1 MRNLTSTELQ
11 HVYGGGK
18 SDCHTK
24 CHSKSKSK
32 SRCKSKSKSKSKNKC
47 KTRRCDSK
55 SGHGGGLLGWLL

>member
-32 SRCKSKSKSKSKNKC
+32 SRCKSKSKDKC
-47 KTRRCDSK
+47 KTRGCDTK
-55 SGHGGGLLGWLL
+55 SRGRGGLLGWLL

>member
-32 SRCKSKSKSKSKNKC
+32 SRCKSKSKSKSKSRGC
-47 KTRRCDSK
+47 GSK
-55 SGHGGGLLGWLL
+55 SHNCGGLLGWLL

>member
-32 SRCKSKSKSKSKNKC
+32 SRCKSKSKSKDKC
-47 KTRRCDSK
+47 KTRGCDTK
-55 SGHGGGLLGWLL
+55 SRGRGGLLGWLL